1 MCNSFGSEERIPK
14 VRCCPKK
21 KQTFII
27 IEIPFRLCVGMK
39 IEAITNEAIRLKL
52 QNSKIQ
58 LGAVADKDIPKLFD
72 FTELALD
79 RKMAYWEVLEQSKG
93 FANPSNVDVL
103 CEELGLS
110 KTTGNASLF
119 PSLQFKSAYDNF
131 KIHRINFVAISIFCR
146 YDESRKAPAL
156 RKAQTAKVAFKHVAE
171 GIKHYKSG
179 NTMEAFSCLNTVT
192 LTTNLL
198 SGILILDFDHVVTIF

>member
-1 MCNSFGSEERIPK
+1 
-14 VRCCPKK
+14 
-21 KQTFII
+21 
-27 IEIPFRLCVGMK
+27 MK
-39 IEAITNEAIRLKL
+39 IEAITNEAIKLKL

-119 PSLQFKSAYDNF
+119 PSLQFKSANNNF
-131 KIHRINFVAISIFCR
+131 EFHKKINFVAFSIYFCR

>member
-1 MCNSFGSEERIPK
+1 
-14 VRCCPKK
+14 
-21 KQTFII
+21 
-27 IEIPFRLCVGMK
+27 MK
-39 IEAITNEAIRLKL
+39 IEAITNEAIKLKL

-119 PSLQFKSAYDNF
+119 PSLQFKSANYSF
-131 KIHRINFVAISIFCR
+131 RIHKINFVAFSILF
-146 YDESRKAPAL
+146 
-156 RKAQTAKVAFKHVAE
+156 F
-171 GIKHYKSG
+171 
-179 NTMEAFSCLNTVT
+179 
-192 LTTNLL
+192 
-198 SGILILDFDHVVTIF
+198 

>member
-131 KIHRINFVAISIFCR
+131 KIHKN
-146 YDESRKAPAL
+146 
-156 RKAQTAKVAFKHVAE
+156 
-171 GIKHYKSG
+171 
-179 NTMEAFSCLNTVT
+179 
-192 LTTNLL
+192 
-198 SGILILDFDHVVTIF
+198 